1 MQRSQLKYTFQKRL
15 GFITGLITI
24 LIFIIGLRF
33 FYLQIFQYDFYKLK
47 ASNNSIRTI
56 PIEPSRGII
65 FDRNGKVIADNR
77 LIYNLELERGRTHN
91 LDEIIQKLAP
101 IIKVSSSD
109 KELYQEILEAN
120 PFTDSIPVKTDLALD
135 EVAAFSAKRFLFD
148 EIQLKIRQKRYYHFN
163 DITAHLVGHI
173 NRINKTD
180 IEELQKNDLYKR
192 YYASRH
198 IGKTGIEKSYERLI
212 HGFPGY
218 KQIEVNA
225 KNNVIQLLKTVPATD
240 GDNINL
246 TIDIELQKLAH
257 ESFGDKRGA
266 LVAIDVNN
274 GEILTYVSQ
283 PGFDPNLFIDGI
295 NSKNWAALNNSKT
308 KPMLDRV
315 IHGLYPP
322 GSTLKPFV
330 GLSALEN
337 NIRKPPFTIDDPG
350 YFNIGNKRFNDWKK
364 TGHGTVGIIE
374 AIKVSCD
381 TFFYGLGLD
390 LGVTQMNKDLSQY
403 FFGRKTGID
412 MMNEKA
418 GLLADAKWKKNK
430 LNQSWFKGET
440 AITAIGQGFTQV
452 TPLQLAY
459 ATALIANPNLNQKP
473 HLLLYS
479 EKKELFNNE
488 QTPPK
493 VSLDNLKLIQEGMLQ
508 VTQEGGTAA
517 FLGKGISYS
526 MAAKTG
532 TAQVFSLQ
540 GQEYDEESL
549 PEHLKDHALFIAYAP
564 AENPRVAVAV
574 IVEHGGHGGST
585 AGPIAKK
592 FFDNYM
598 KQISY

>member
-65 FDRNGKVIADNR
+65 FDRNNKVIADNR

-101 IIKVSSSD
+101 IIKVSSLD

-120 PFTDSIPVKTDLALD
+120 PFTDSIPLKTDLALD

-148 EIQLKIRQKRYYHFN
+148 EIQLKIRQKRYYHFD

-198 IGKTGIEKSYERLI
+198 IGKTGIEKSYETLI

-225 KNNVIQLLKTVPATD
+225 KNDVIQLLKTVPATD
-240 GDNINL
+240 GENINL

-274 GEILTYVSQ
+274 GEILAYVSQ

-295 NSKNWAALNNSKT
+295 NSKNWAKLNNSKT

-381 TFFYGLGLD
+381 TFFYGLGLE
-390 LGVTQMNKDLSQY
+390 LGITQMNKDLSQY
-403 FFGRKTGID
+403 FFGKKTGID

-418 GLLADAKWKKNK
+418 GLLADEKWKKNK
-430 LNQSWFKGET
+430 FNQSWFKGET

-473 HLLLYS
+473 RLLLYS

-488 QTPPK
+488 QTSPK

-549 PEHLKDHALFIAYAP
+549 PEHLRDHALFIAYAP

>member
-120 PFTDSIPVKTDLALD
+120 PFTDSIPLKTDLALD

-148 EIQLKIRQKRYYHFN
+148 EIQLKIRQKRYYHFD

-240 GDNINL
+240 GANINL

-283 PGFDPNLFIDGI
+283 PGFDPNLFVDGI

-381 TFFYGLGLD
+381 TFFYGLGLE
-390 LGVTQMNKDLSQY
+390 LGITQMNKDLSQY

-430 LNQSWFKGET
+430 FNQSWFKGET

-459 ATALIANPNLNQKP
+459 ATALIANPNLNEKP

-488 QTPPK
+488 QTSPK